1 MRSQR
6 WVAAIVI
13 AGAVGMAGLVV
24 GCGGGN
30 QGGESSTSSS
40 TSETTTP
47 APTPDTSAAPAGG
60 ATGEV
65 SLAVGQKIVTERCV
79 LCHGTSGKGDGPGGA
94 ALNPKPRN
102 WTDHS
107 YMGTKSDDDLFT
119 VIHDGKGSM
128 PAWGKTGIL
137 SDSEIRSAILVVR
150 TFDTQYKGAN

>member
-6 WVAAIVI
+6 WVAAIVV
-13 AGAVGMAGLVV
+13 AGAVGVAGLV
-24 GCGGGN
+24 GCGGGGN
-30 QGGESSTSSS
+30 QGGESSTSS

-47 APTPDTSAAPAGG
+47 APAPDTSAAPAG

-65 SLAVGQKIVTERCV
+65 SLAVGQKIVAEKCV

-107 YMGTKSDDDLFT
+107 YMGSQTDDQLFT

-137 SDSEIRSAILVVR
+137 SDSEIRSAIMAVR
-150 TFDTQYKGAN
+150 TFDTEYKGAN